1 MKLWL
6 DATKPMPKGYNFW
19 CKSVNEAKELILKQE
34 RLYVD
39 LINEKNIRDTN
50 LLIRFIS
57 VSYRA
62 GKYKKDGGDYIE
74 LLNWLEKTRRL
85 NLTFKL
91 RSKNPIHLFKMRKI
105 IKKRKVMGYWEEV
118 R

>member
-6 DATKPMPKGYNFW
+6 DAKKPMPKGYDFW

-39 LINEKNIRDTN
+39 LNNAKGIRNTN

-57 VSYRA
+57 LSYRA
-62 GKYKKDGGDYIE
+62 DQYKKDGGDYIE
-74 LLNWLEKTRRL
+74 LLNWLEKTHRV

-91 RSKNPIHLFKMRKI
+91 RNKNIFHLLKMRRI
-105 IKKRKVMGYWEEV
+105 IKKRKAVGYWEEV

>member
-6 DATKPMPKGYNFW
+6 DAKKPMPKGYDFW

-39 LINEKNIRDTN
+39 LDQEKRIRDTD

-57 VSYRA
+57 LGYDA
-62 GKYKKDGGDYIE
+62 GEYKKDGGDYIE
-74 LLNWLEKTRRL
+74 LLNWLEKTRRV
-85 NLTFKL
+85 NFTFKL
-91 RSKNPIHLFKMRKI
+91 RSKNIFHLLKMRRI
-105 IKKRKVMGYWEEV
+105 IKKRKILGHWEEV

>member
-6 DATKPMPKGYNFW
+6 DAKKPMPKGYDFW

-39 LINEKNIRDTN
+39 LDSEKGIRDTN
-50 LLIRFIS
+50 LLVRFIS
-57 VSYRA
+57 LSYCA
-62 GKYKKDGGDYIE
+62 GKYKKDGGNYIE
-74 LLNWLEKTRRL
+74 LLNWLEKTHRV

-91 RSKNPIHLFKMRKI
+91 RSKNPVSIFLMRKI
-105 IKKRKVMGYWEEV
+105 IKKRKAVGYWEEV